1 MVECISVS
9 VYADVNAWEERQL
22 ELRGDPGPSY
32 MRLATAKGL
41 AKITLGLT
49 FPMGKRGRRRLVG
62 SFFHLNIKSLACWV
76 APLQAWSDSI

>member
-1 MVECISVS
+1 MLECISVS
-9 VYADVNAWEERQL
+9 VYANVNAWGERQL

-32 MRLATAKGL
+32 IRLATAKGL

-62 SFFHLNIKSLACWV
+62 SFFYLNIKPLARWV
-76 APLQAWSDSI
+76 APLRV